1 MIKKI
6 YKVKIENRDEVVN
19 KPYEIKIYY
28 ISILDNIITYR
39 YVSYNELQDLI
50 KNNVKFGYVYK
61 LKGGVKWLLIM
72 YRQLDKDSKTS
83 RMVSWY
89 LNKWGKNRSFK
100 KGT

>member
-61 LKGGVKWLLIM
+61 LKGGVK
-72 YRQLDKDSKTS
+72 
-83 RMVSWY
+83 
-89 LNKWGKNRSFK
+89 
-100 KGT
+100 